1 MLLPNINTPI
11 NSHELP
17 FMVTTLCRRKRDK
30 EHVHSYAQICYVLA
44 GTLKYTYNGEV
55 REHGPGSCRITLPYI
70 PHALD
75 TSDSEDTPVVA
86 TISFTDNFLIDR
98 NYRFFSYSNRH
109 ARFEEHLIPSAY
121 EFSGEEREAA
131 NKLVRAM
138 SAEFELHKKMSLDK
152 IADLLAKL
160 LRMVCREPAND
171 ANLRLM
177 KERANG
183 ITESIKYMSK
193 HFSEKI
199 TIEELC
205 SVAAMSNSMYA
216 ENFKAITGTTPIQFL
231 LGIRLAHAR
240 FLLLSTD
247 MSLNEIAHKVGLY
260 DKSRLTHTFTSAFG
274 MSPQTFRD
282 TATEGARES
291 IYTGN
296 RRWAWLNE
304 GRDDGEKE

>member
-17 FMVTTLCRRKRDK
+17 FMLTTLCRRKCDRS
-30 EHVHSYAQICYVLA
+30 HIHSYTQICYVLA
-44 GTLKYTYNGEV
+44 GTLKYTCNGEV

-75 TSDSEDTPVVA
+75 TSESEDTPVVA
-86 TISFTDNFLIDR
+86 TISFTDDLLIDR
-98 NYRFFSYSNRH
+98 NYRFFSYSNEH
-109 ARFEEHLIPSAY
+109 ARFEEHLIPSAH
-121 EFSGEEREAA
+121 EFTGEEREVA
-131 NKLVRAM
+131 NRLVRSM

-160 LRMVCREPAND
+160 LRMMCHEPAND

-177 KERANG
+177 AERANG
-183 ITESIKYMSK
+183 ITASVKYMLK

-205 SVAAMSNSMYA
+205 SIAAMSNSMYA
-216 ENFKAITGTTPIQFL
+216 ENFKNITGTTPIQFL

-247 MSLNEIAHKVGLY
+247 MPLSRIAGEVGLY

-282 TATEGARES
+282 TATAGALES
-291 IYTGN
+291 ISTGKK
-296 RRWAWLNE
+296 RWAWLDESENSS
-304 GRDDGEKE
+304 DQK